1 MSSHF
6 SCQWTGGRLL
16 TPLGGIGVAM
26 FLITSGYGL
35 NESYK
40 RNGLN
45 GFWKKRLGRVYL
57 PYLFVAIIFAV
68 VRHWNVQQCLL
79 NFSCINSPYW
89 FITYIVGCYILFW
102 SISMKL
108 PKYRNCIFIV
118 VSTLTLLYLPNLQ
131 AEQAFSFVSGIMFS
145 AHKDRLFGGLYHKK
159 TYYGICLLSGLIGIS
174 FLALKQ
180 FPVIRNSASDVQMNI
195 IQLLIKYP
203 LAVFVLLSLNAAKPI
218 LRNPFIYLAG
228 LISYELYLVHY
239 PFFVFIGDSLWP
251 ALVLFVVSFALAYP
265 FYRINSWL
273 HQKIIS

>member
-1 MSSHF
+1 MYS
-6 SCQWTGGRLL
+6 Q
-16 TPLGGIGVAM
+16 I
-26 FLITSGYGL
+26 
-35 NESYK
+35 
-40 RNGLN
+40 
-45 GFWKKRLGRVYL
+45 
-57 PYLFVAIIFAV
+57 
-68 VRHWNVQQCLL
+68 
-79 NFSCINSPYW
+79 
-89 FITYIVGCYILFW
+89 
-102 SISMKL
+102 
-108 PKYRNCIFIV
+108 
-118 VSTLTLLYLPNLQ
+118 LTLLYLPNLQ

-145 AHKDRLFGGLYHKK
+145 AHKDRLFGVLYHKK